1 MADIRTMN
9 KPVVA
14 LGSDLM
20 CSLLELPKKAQKH
33 ATTFLTKFQ
42 ANPRSSGINLE
53 RIANAADEKLYSARI
68 DQRYRA
74 IIAFQK
80 SSNVYVLLYVGDH
93 DDAYKWAET
102 KRISVNPN
110 TRAIQLYDMAPP
122 EEIDAAMHE
131 DSQNKVG
138 WGSVAANAPQSDSAA
153 SKSVPQ
159 PTEDHAGTNHGTAS
173 VIATSA
179 VTDKTPQMP
188 QQAPEPHTGPLPDTY
203 RALTGND
210 MRRFGVPDMY
220 VPVMCTRKTWEAFE
234 RWGVRLPKDAF
245 TYLTFVAEGL
255 PKSEVF
261 GLLDETEGKTS
272 DRLGLEQQMSA
283 SSIESGEEADPEDF
297 RAALSSYASQQSFV
311 VVQGEADLKRILDA
325 PLEQWRVF
333 LHPSQ
338 RLYVEHDYH
347 GPFRLLG
354 GAGTGKTVVAMHRA
368 KRLAARLLRSGSRQ
382 KVLFTTYS
390 RNLATD
396 IASNLKL
403 ICTPDEF
410 NTIDVVN
417 LDKLVKDL
425 LTGHGYSGEIW
436 YDGSPDHGNDLD
448 AAWRKA
454 ITSIGVNDSKL
465 TVSFFKSELSQ
476 VIVPQQVRN
485 AADYMRVLRKGR
497 GTKLNRAQKL
507 AVWKVV
513 ETYRRIMQANDA
525 YDVDTAMQNVVSLLT
540 QGDMPRKY
548 AHVVVDEGQD
558 FSTPAYRV
566 IRALVDEGDN
576 DIFIVGDAQQRIYG
590 HIAVLSKCGI
600 RIQGRARK
608 LRINYRTTE
617 QIRSAADSIFRSSG
631 ADVADSVFAA
641 VHGIEDASPATTFD
655 DLDGGESPTGDSR
668 SLMSGPVPEAR
679 RFASQSDEMDA
690 VREWIYGLCGTAED
704 AASDESDGGR
714 VDPRNVCV
722 VARSRY
728 CIDQWYKTL
737 DDGLPYGVY
746 RLGRDAENRQRQGI
760 RIATMHRVKGL
771 EFDYVVVVDVNDG
784 VCPPKPA
791 LQAAGSDSVAL
802 NEIYKEERSLIYV
815 AMTRAKKSVLLT
827 GVSAHVDEKQIRE
840 NDHG

>member
-20 CSLLELPKKAQKH
+20 RSLLELPKKAQKH

-42 ANPRSSGINLE
+42 TNPRSSGINLE

-102 KRISVNPN
+102 KKLDVNPN
-110 TRAIQLYDMAPP
+110 TRAIQLYDMVSQ
-122 EEIDAAMHE
+122 EEIDTAMRE
-131 DSQNKVG
+131 DSQSEVG
-138 WGSVAANAPQSDSAA
+138 RESADAKFTQPDFAA
-153 SKSVPQ
+153 SEPVSHPA
-159 PTEDHAGTNHGTAS
+159 EDYVGMNRG
-173 VIATSA
+173 ATSA
-179 VTDKTPQMP
+179 IADSVPRKV
-188 QQAPEPHTGPLPDTY
+188 PELHTGPLPDTY
-203 RALTGND
+203 LALTDND

-220 VPVMCTRKTWEAFE
+220 VPVMCTRKTWEAFD
-234 RWGVRLPKDAF
+234 RWGSRLPEDAF

-827 GVSAHVDEKQIRE
+827 GVSAHV
-840 NDHG
+840 G

>member
-20 CSLLELPKKAQKH
+20 RSLLELPKKAQKH

-110 TRAIQLYDMAPP
+110 TRAIQLYDMAPQ
-122 EEIDAAMHE
+122 EEIDAAIR
-131 DSQNKVG
+131 DDLQNEVG
-138 WGSVAANAPQSDSAA
+138 WGSVASNVPQPDSAVPE
-153 SKSVPQ
+153 SVSP

-173 VIATSA
+173 AIATSA

-203 RALTGND
+203 RALTDND

-234 RWGVRLPKDAF
+234 RWGARLPKDAF

-403 ICTPDEF
+403 ICTADEF

-436 YDGSPDHGNDLD
+436 YDGSPDLD
-448 AAWRKA
+448 NAWRKA
-454 ITSIGVNDSKL
+454 IASIGVNDPKL

-497 GTKLNRAQKL
+497 GTRLNRAQKL
-507 AVWKVV
+507 AVWQVV
-513 ETYRRIMQANDA
+513 ETYRRIMQTNNA

-590 HIAVLSKCGI
+590 HTAVLSKCGI

-641 VHGIEDASPATTFD
+641 VRGLEDASPATTFD
-655 DLDGGESPTGDSR
+655 DLDGEESPTGDSR
-668 SLMSGPVPEAR
+668 SLMSGPVPETQ

-690 VREWIYGLCGTAED
+690 VREWIYGLCGTAENM
-704 AASDESDGGR
+704 DGDDSEVER
-714 VDPRNVCV
+714 IDPRNVCV

-728 CIDQWYKTL
+728 CIDQWREAL
-737 DDGLPYGVY
+737 NNGLPYGVY
-746 RLGRDAENRQRQGI
+746 QLGGDVENRQRQGI
-760 RIATMHRVKGL
+760 RVATMHRVKGL

-791 LQAAGSDSVAL
+791 LQSAGADPVAL

-815 AMTRAKKSVLLT
+815 AMTRAKKGVLLT
-827 GVSAHVDEKQIRE
+827 GVSAQA
-840 NDHG
+840 G

>member
-14 LGSDLM
+14 LGRDLM
-20 CSLLELPKKAQKH
+20 GSLFDLPKKAQKH

-42 ANPRSSGINLE
+42 TNPRSSGINLE

-102 KRISVNPN
+102 KKLDVNPN
-110 TRAIQLYDMAPP
+110 TRAIQLYDMVSQ
-122 EEIDAAMHE
+122 EEIDTAMRE
-131 DSQNKVG
+131 DSQSEVG
-138 WGSVAANAPQSDSAA
+138 RESADAKFTQPDFAA
-153 SKSVPQ
+153 SEPVSHPA
-159 PTEDHAGTNHGTAS
+159 EDYVGMNRG
-173 VIATSA
+173 ATSA
-179 VTDKTPQMP
+179 IADSVPRKV
-188 QQAPEPHTGPLPDTY
+188 PELHTGPLPDTY
-203 RALTGND
+203 LALTDND

-220 VPVMCTRKTWEAFE
+220 VPVMCTRKTWEAFD
-234 RWGVRLPKDAF
+234 RWGSRLPEDAF

-261 GLLDETEGKTS
+261 GLLDETEGKKS
-272 DRLGLEQQMSA
+272 DRLGLEQQMPA
-283 SSIESGEEADPEDF
+283 SSVESGEEADPEDF
-297 RAALSSYASQQSFV
+297 RAALSSYASQQFFV

-403 ICTPDEF
+403 ICTADEF

-436 YDGSPDHGNDLD
+436 YDGSRDHGNDLD
-448 AAWRKA
+448 AAWCKA

-497 GTKLNRAQKL
+497 GTRLNRAQKL
-507 AVWKVV
+507 AVWQVV
-513 ETYRRIMQANDA
+513 ETYRRIMQANGA

-540 QGDMPRKY
+540 QGDTPRKY

-590 HIAVLSKCGI
+590 HTAVLSKCGI

-641 VHGIEDASPATTFD
+641 VRGIGDASPATTFD
-655 DLDGGESPTGDSR
+655 DLDGGKSPTGDSR

-760 RIATMHRVKGL
+760 RVATMHRVKGL

-827 GVSAHVDEKQIRE
+827 GVSAHV
-840 NDHG
+840 G

>member
-20 CSLLELPKKAQKH
+20 RSLLELPKKAQKH

-110 TRAIQLYDMAPP
+110 TRAIQLYDMAPQ
-122 EEIDAAMHE
+122 EEIDAAIR
-131 DSQNKVG
+131 DDLQNEVG
-138 WGSVAANAPQSDSAA
+138 WGSVASNVPQPDSAVPE
-153 SKSVPQ
+153 SVSP

-179 VTDKTPQMP
+179 VTDKTPQLS

-234 RWGVRLPKDAF
+234 RWGARLPKDAF

-403 ICTPDEF
+403 ICTADEF

-436 YDGSPDHGNDLD
+436 YDGSPDLD
-448 AAWRKA
+448 NAWRKA
-454 ITSIGVNDSKL
+454 IASIGVNDPKL

-497 GTKLNRAQKL
+497 GTRLNRAQKL
-507 AVWKVV
+507 AVWQVV
-513 ETYRRIMQANDA
+513 ETYRRIMQTNNA

-590 HIAVLSKCGI
+590 HTAVLSKCGI

-641 VHGIEDASPATTFD
+641 VRGLEDASPATTFD
-655 DLDGGESPTGDSR
+655 DLDGEESPTGDSR
-668 SLMSGPVPEAR
+668 SLMSGPVPETQ

-690 VREWIYGLCGTAED
+690 VREWIYGLCGTAENM
-704 AASDESDGGR
+704 DGDDSEVER
-714 VDPRNVCV
+714 IDPRNVCV

-728 CIDQWYKTL
+728 CIDQWREAL
-737 DDGLPYGVY
+737 NNGLPYGVY
-746 RLGRDAENRQRQGI
+746 QLGGDVENRQRQGI
-760 RIATMHRVKGL
+760 RVATMHRVKGL

-791 LQAAGSDSVAL
+791 LQSAGADPVAL

-815 AMTRAKKSVLLT
+815 AMTRAKKGVLLT
-827 GVSAHVDEKQIRE
+827 GVSAQA
-840 NDHG
+840 G

>member
-14 LGSDLM
+14 LGRDLM
-20 CSLLELPKKAQKH
+20 GSLFDLPKKAQKH

-42 ANPRSSGINLE
+42 TNPRSSGINLE

-102 KRISVNPN
+102 KKLDVNPN
-110 TRAIQLYDMAPP
+110 TRAIQLYDMVSQ
-122 EEIDAAMHE
+122 EEIDTAMRE
-131 DSQNKVG
+131 DSQSEVG
-138 WGSVAANAPQSDSAA
+138 RESADAKFTQPDFAA
-153 SKSVPQ
+153 SEPVSHPA
-159 PTEDHAGTNHGTAS
+159 EDYVGMNRG
-173 VIATSA
+173 ATSA
-179 VTDKTPQMP
+179 IADSVPRKV
-188 QQAPEPHTGPLPDTY
+188 PELHTGPLPDTY
-203 RALTGND
+203 LALTDND

-220 VPVMCTRKTWEAFE
+220 VPVMCTRKTWEAFD
-234 RWGVRLPKDAF
+234 RWGSRLPEDAF

-261 GLLDETEGKTS
+261 GLLDETEGKKS
-272 DRLGLEQQMSA
+272 DRLGLEQQMPA
-283 SSIESGEEADPEDF
+283 SSVESGEEADPEDF
-297 RAALSSYASQQSFV
+297 RAALSSYASQRSFV

-403 ICTPDEF
+403 ICTADEF

-425 LTGHGYSGEIW
+425 LMGHGYSGEIW
-436 YDGSPDHGNDLD
+436 YDGSRDHGNDLD

-497 GTKLNRAQKL
+497 GTRLNRAQKL
-507 AVWKVV
+507 AVWQVV
-513 ETYRRIMQANDA
+513 ETYRRIMQANGA

-540 QGDMPRKY
+540 QGDAPRKY

-576 DIFIVGDAQQRIYG
+576 DIFIVGDAHQRIYG
-590 HIAVLSKCGI
+590 HTAVLSKCGI

-641 VHGIEDASPATTFD
+641 VRGIGDASPATTFD

-668 SLMSGPVPEAR
+668 SLMSGPVPETR

-690 VREWIYGLCGTAED
+690 VREWIYGLCGTAENM
-704 AASDESDGGR
+704 AGDEFDGER

-760 RIATMHRVKGL
+760 RVATMHRVKGL

-827 GVSAHVDEKQIRE
+827 GVSAHV
-840 NDHG
+840 G

>member
-20 CSLLELPKKAQKH
+20 RSLLELPKKAQKH

-42 ANPRSSGINLE
+42 VNPRSSGINLE

-102 KRISVNPN
+102 KKLDVNPN
-110 TRAIQLYDMAPP
+110 TRAIQLYDMVSQ
-122 EEIDAAMHE
+122 EEIDTAMRE
-131 DSQNKVG
+131 DSQSEVERESADAKFTQ
-138 WGSVAANAPQSDSAA
+138 PDFAA
-153 SKSVPQ
+153 SEPVSHSA
-159 PTEDHAGTNHGTAS
+159 EDYVGMNRG
-173 VIATSA
+173 ATSA
-179 VTDKTPQMP
+179 IADSVPRKV
-188 QQAPEPHTGPLPDTY
+188 PELHTGPLPDTY
-203 RALTGND
+203 LALTDND

-220 VPVMCTRKTWEAFE
+220 VPVMCTRKTWEAFD
-234 RWGVRLPKDAF
+234 RWGSRLPEDAF
-245 TYLTFVAEGL
+245 AYLTFVAEGL

-261 GLLDETEGKTS
+261 GLLDETEGKKS
-272 DRLGLEQQMSA
+272 DRLGLEQQMPA
-283 SSIESGEEADPEDF
+283 SSVESGEEADPEDF

-403 ICTPDEF
+403 ICTADEF

-425 LTGHGYSGEIW
+425 LMGHGYSGEIW
-436 YDGSPDHGNDLD
+436 YDGSRDHGNDLD

-497 GTKLNRAQKL
+497 GTRLNRAQKL
-507 AVWKVV
+507 AVWQVV
-513 ETYRRIMQANDA
+513 ETYRRIMQANGA

-540 QGDMPRKY
+540 QGDTPRKY

-590 HIAVLSKCGI
+590 HTAVLSKCGI

-641 VHGIEDASPATTFD
+641 VRGIEDASPATTFD
-655 DLDGGESPTGDSR
+655 DLDGEESPTGDSR
-668 SLMSGPVPEAR
+668 SLMSGPVPETQ

-690 VREWIYGLCGTAED
+690 VREWIYGLCGTAENM
-704 AASDESDGGR
+704 AGDEFDGER

-791 LQAAGSDSVAL
+791 LQSAGADPATL
-802 NEIYKEERSLIYV
+802 NDIYREERSLIYV
-815 AMTRAKKSVLLT
+815 AMTRAKKGVLLT
-827 GVSAHVDEKQIRE
+827 GVSAQV
-840 NDHG
+840 G

>member
-20 CSLLELPKKAQKH
+20 RSLLELPKKAQKH

-42 ANPRSSGINLE
+42 TNPRSSGINLE

-102 KRISVNPN
+102 KKLDVNPN
-110 TRAIQLYDMAPP
+110 TRAIQLYDMVSQ
-122 EEIDAAMHE
+122 EEIDTAMRE
-131 DSQNKVG
+131 DSQSEVG
-138 WGSVAANAPQSDSAA
+138 RESADAKFTQPDFAA
-153 SKSVPQ
+153 SEPVSHPA
-159 PTEDHAGTNHGTAS
+159 EDYVGMNRG
-173 VIATSA
+173 ATSA
-179 VTDKTPQMP
+179 IADSVPRKV
-188 QQAPEPHTGPLPDTY
+188 PELHTGPLPDTY
-203 RALTGND
+203 LALTDND

-220 VPVMCTRKTWEAFE
+220 VPVMCTRKTWEAFD
-234 RWGVRLPKDAF
+234 RWGSRLPEDAF

-261 GLLDETEGKTS
+261 GLLDETEGKKS

-283 SSIESGEEADPEDF
+283 SSVESGEEADPEDF

-403 ICTPDEF
+403 ICTADEF

-425 LTGHGYSGEIW
+425 LMGHGYSGEIW
-436 YDGSPDHGNDLD
+436 YDGSRDHGNDLD

-497 GTKLNRAQKL
+497 GTRLNRAQKL
-507 AVWKVV
+507 AVWQVV
-513 ETYRRIMQANDA
+513 ETYRRIMQANGA

-540 QGDMPRKY
+540 QGDTPRKY

-590 HIAVLSKCGI
+590 HTAVLSKCGI

-641 VHGIEDASPATTFD
+641 VRGIGDASPATTFD
-655 DLDGGESPTGDSR
+655 DLDGGKSPTGDSR

-760 RIATMHRVKGL
+760 RVATMHRVKGL

-827 GVSAHVDEKQIRE
+827 GVSAHV
-840 NDHG
+840 G

>member
-20 CSLLELPKKAQKH
+20 RSLLELPKKAQKH

-42 ANPRSSGINLE
+42 VNPRSSGINLE

-102 KRISVNPN
+102 KKLDVNPN
-110 TRAIQLYDMAPP
+110 TRAIQLYDMVSQ
-122 EEIDAAMHE
+122 EEIDTAMRE
-131 DSQNKVG
+131 DSQSEVERESADAKFTQ
-138 WGSVAANAPQSDSAA
+138 PDFAA
-153 SKSVPQ
+153 SEPVSHSA
-159 PTEDHAGTNHGTAS
+159 EDYVGMNRG
-173 VIATSA
+173 ATSA
-179 VTDKTPQMP
+179 IADSVPRKV
-188 QQAPEPHTGPLPDTY
+188 PELHTGPLPDTY
-203 RALTGND
+203 LVLTDND

-220 VPVMCTRKTWEAFE
+220 VPVMCTRKTWEAFD
-234 RWGVRLPKDAF
+234 RWGSRLPEDAF
-245 TYLTFVAEGL
+245 AYLTFVAEGL

-261 GLLDETEGKTS
+261 GLLDETEGQTS
-272 DRLGLEQQMSA
+272 DRLGLEQQIPA
-283 SSIESGEEADPEDF
+283 SSVESGEEADPEDF

-403 ICTPDEF
+403 ICTADEF

-425 LTGHGYSGEIW
+425 LMGHGYSGEIW
-436 YDGSPDHGNDLD
+436 YDGSRDHGNDLD

-497 GTKLNRAQKL
+497 GTRLNRAQKL
-507 AVWKVV
+507 AVWQVV
-513 ETYRRIMQANDA
+513 ETYRRIMQANGA

-540 QGDMPRKY
+540 QGDTPRKY

-590 HIAVLSKCGI
+590 HTAVLSKCGI

-641 VHGIEDASPATTFD
+641 VRGIEDASPATTFD
-655 DLDGGESPTGDSR
+655 DLDGEESPTGDSR
-668 SLMSGPVPEAR
+668 SLMSGPVPETQ

-690 VREWIYGLCGTAED
+690 VREWIYGLCGTAENM
-704 AASDESDGGR
+704 AGDEFDGER

-791 LQAAGSDSVAL
+791 LQSAGADPATL
-802 NEIYKEERSLIYV
+802 NDIYREERSLIYV
-815 AMTRAKKSVLLT
+815 AMTRAKKGVLLT
-827 GVSAHVDEKQIRE
+827 GVSAQV
-840 NDHG
+840 G

>member
-14 LGSDLM
+14 LGRDLM
-20 CSLLELPKKAQKH
+20 GSLFDLPKKAQKH

-42 ANPRSSGINLE
+42 TNPRSSGINLE

-102 KRISVNPN
+102 KKLDVNPN
-110 TRAIQLYDMAPP
+110 TRAIQLYDMVSQ
-122 EEIDAAMHE
+122 EEIDTAMRE
-131 DSQNKVG
+131 DSQSEVG
-138 WGSVAANAPQSDSAA
+138 RESADAKFTQPDFAA
-153 SKSVPQ
+153 SEPVSHPA
-159 PTEDHAGTNHGTAS
+159 EDYVGMNRG
-173 VIATSA
+173 ATSA
-179 VTDKTPQMP
+179 ITDSVPRKV
-188 QQAPEPHTGPLPDTY
+188 PELHTGPLPDTY
-203 RALTGND
+203 LALTDND

-220 VPVMCTRKTWEAFE
+220 VPVMCTRKTWEAFD
-234 RWGVRLPKDAF
+234 RWGSRLPEDAF

-261 GLLDETEGKTS
+261 GLLDETEGKKS
-272 DRLGLEQQMSA
+272 DRLGLEQQMPA
-283 SSIESGEEADPEDF
+283 SSVESGEEADLEDF

-403 ICTPDEF
+403 ICTADEF

-436 YDGSPDHGNDLD
+436 YDGISDYGNDLD
-448 AAWRKA
+448 TAWRKA
-454 ITSIGVNDSKL
+454 IASIGVNDPKL

-497 GTKLNRAQKL
+497 GTRLNRAQKL
-507 AVWKVV
+507 VVWKVV

-540 QGDMPRKY
+540 QGDAPRKY

-558 FSTPAYRV
+558 FSVPAYRV

-590 HIAVLSKCGI
+590 HTAVLSKCGI

-641 VHGIEDASPATTFD
+641 VRGIGDASPATTFD

-668 SLMSGPVPEAR
+668 SLMSGPVPETR
-679 RFASQSDEMDA
+679 RFASQADEMDA
-690 VREWIYGLCGTAED
+690 VREWIYELCGPAED
-704 AASDESDGGR
+704 TVGDESDGER

-722 VARSRY
+722 AARSRY
-728 CIDQWYKTL
+728 CIDQWSKTL

-746 RLGRDAENRQRQGI
+746 QLGRDAENRQRQGI
-760 RIATMHRVKGL
+760 RVATMHRVKGL

-791 LQAAGSDSVAL
+791 LQSAGADPAAL
-802 NEIYKEERSLIYV
+802 NEIYREERSLIYV
-815 AMTRAKKSVLLT
+815 AMTRAKKGVLLT
-827 GVSAHVDEKQIRE
+827 GVSAHVR
-840 NDHG
+840 

>member
-14 LGSDLM
+14 LGRDLM
-20 CSLLELPKKAQKH
+20 GSLFDLPKKAQKH

-42 ANPRSSGINLE
+42 TNPRSSGINLE

-102 KRISVNPN
+102 KKLDVNPN
-110 TRAIQLYDMAPP
+110 TRAIQLYDMVSQ
-122 EEIDAAMHE
+122 EEIDTAMRE
-131 DSQNKVG
+131 DSQSEVG
-138 WGSVAANAPQSDSAA
+138 RESADAKFTQPDFAA
-153 SKSVPQ
+153 SEPVSHPA
-159 PTEDHAGTNHGTAS
+159 EDYVGMNRG
-173 VIATSA
+173 ATSA
-179 VTDKTPQMP
+179 IADSVPRKV
-188 QQAPEPHTGPLPDTY
+188 PELHTGPLPDTY
-203 RALTGND
+203 LALTDND

-220 VPVMCTRKTWEAFE
+220 VPVMCTRKTWEAFD
-234 RWGVRLPKDAF
+234 RWGSRLPEDAF

-261 GLLDETEGKTS
+261 GLLDETEGKKS
-272 DRLGLEQQMSA
+272 DRLGLEQQMPA
-283 SSIESGEEADPEDF
+283 SSVESGEEADPEDF

-403 ICTPDEF
+403 ICTADEF

-425 LTGHGYSGEIW
+425 LMGHGYSGEIW
-436 YDGSPDHGNDLD
+436 YDGSHDHGNDLD

-497 GTKLNRAQKL
+497 GTRLSRAQKL
-507 AVWKVV
+507 AVWQVV
-513 ETYRRIMQANDA
+513 ETYRRIMQANGA

-540 QGDMPRKY
+540 QGDAPRKY

-590 HIAVLSKCGI
+590 HTAVLSKCGI

-631 ADVADSVFAA
+631 ADVADSVFAD
-641 VHGIEDASPATTFD
+641 VRGIGDASPATTFD

-668 SLMSGPVPEAR
+668 SLMSGPVPETR
-679 RFASQSDEMDA
+679 RFASQPDEMDA
-690 VREWIYGLCGTAED
+690 VREWIYGLCGTAGNMVG
-704 AASDESDGGR
+704 DEFDGER

-728 CIDQWYKTL
+728 CIDQWREAL
-737 DDGLPYGVY
+737 NNGLPYGVY
-746 RLGRDAENRQRQGI
+746 QLGRDAENRQRQGI
-760 RIATMHRVKGL
+760 RVATMHRVKGL

-791 LQAAGSDSVAL
+791 LQSAGADPAAL
-802 NEIYKEERSLIYV
+802 NEIYREERSLIYV
-815 AMTRAKKSVLLT
+815 AMTRAKKGVLLT
-827 GVSAHVDEKQIRE
+827 GISAQV
-840 NDHG
+840 G

>member
-14 LGSDLM
+14 LGRDLM
-20 CSLLELPKKAQKH
+20 GSLFDLPKKAQRH

-42 ANPRSSGINLE
+42 TNPRSSGINLE

-102 KRISVNPN
+102 KKLDVNPN
-110 TRAIQLYDMAPP
+110 TRAIQLYDMVSQ
-122 EEIDAAMHE
+122 EEIDTAMRE
-131 DSQNKVG
+131 DSQSEVG
-138 WGSVAANAPQSDSAA
+138 RESADAKFTQPDFAAPEPVSHPA
-153 SKSVPQ
+153 
-159 PTEDHAGTNHGTAS
+159 EDYAGMNRG
-173 VIATSA
+173 ATSA
-179 VTDKTPQMP
+179 IADSVPRKV
-188 QQAPEPHTGPLPDTY
+188 PELHTGPLPDTY
-203 RALTGND
+203 LALTDND

-220 VPVMCTRKTWEAFE
+220 VPVMCTRKTWEAFD
-234 RWGVRLPKDAF
+234 RWGSRLPEDAF

-261 GLLDETEGKTS
+261 GLLDETEGKKS
-272 DRLGLEQQMSA
+272 DRLGLEQQMPA
-283 SSIESGEEADPEDF
+283 SSVESGEEADPEDF

-403 ICTPDEF
+403 ICTADEF

-425 LTGHGYSGEIW
+425 LMGHGYSGEIW
-436 YDGSPDHGNDLD
+436 YDGSRDHGNDLD

-497 GTKLNRAQKL
+497 GTRLNRAQKL
-507 AVWKVV
+507 AVWQVV
-513 ETYRRIMQANDA
+513 ETYRRIMQANGA

-540 QGDMPRKY
+540 QGDAPRKY

-576 DIFIVGDAQQRIYG
+576 DIFIVGDAHQRIYG
-590 HIAVLSKCGI
+590 HTAVLSKCGI

-641 VHGIEDASPATTFD
+641 VRGIGDASPATTFD

-668 SLMSGPVPEAR
+668 SLMSGPVPETR

-690 VREWIYGLCGTAED
+690 VREWIYGLCGTAENM
-704 AASDESDGGR
+704 AGDEFDGER

-728 CIDQWYKTL
+728 CIDQWREAL
-737 DDGLPYGVY
+737 NNGLPYGVY
-746 RLGRDAENRQRQGI
+746 QLGRDAENRQRQGI
-760 RIATMHRVKGL
+760 RVATMHRVKGL

-815 AMTRAKKSVLLT
+815 AMTRAKKGVLLT
-827 GVSAHVDEKQIRE
+827 GVSAQV
-840 NDHG
+840 G

>member
-20 CSLLELPKKAQKH
+20 RSLLELPKKAQKH

-102 KRISVNPN
+102 KKLDVNPN
-110 TRAIQLYDMAPP
+110 TRAIQLYDMVSQ
-122 EEIDAAMHE
+122 EEIDTAMRE
-131 DSQNKVG
+131 DSQSEVG
-138 WGSVAANAPQSDSAA
+138 RESADAKFTQPDFAA
-153 SKSVPQ
+153 SEPVSHPA
-159 PTEDHAGTNHGTAS
+159 EDYVGMNRG
-173 VIATSA
+173 ATSA
-179 VTDKTPQMP
+179 IADSVPRKV
-188 QQAPEPHTGPLPDTY
+188 PELHTGPLPDTY
-203 RALTGND
+203 LALTDND

-220 VPVMCTRKTWEAFE
+220 VPVMCTRKTWEAFD
-234 RWGVRLPKDAF
+234 RWGSRLPEDAF

-261 GLLDETEGKTS
+261 GLLDETEGKKS
-272 DRLGLEQQMSA
+272 DRLGLEQQMPA
-283 SSIESGEEADPEDF
+283 SSVESGEEADPEDF

-403 ICTPDEF
+403 ICTADEF

-436 YDGSPDHGNDLD
+436 YDGSRDHGNDLD
-448 AAWRKA
+448 AAWCKA

-497 GTKLNRAQKL
+497 GTRLNRAQKL
-507 AVWKVV
+507 AVWQVV
-513 ETYRRIMQANDA
+513 ETYRRIMQANGA

-540 QGDMPRKY
+540 QGDTPRKY

-590 HIAVLSKCGI
+590 HTAVLSKCGI

-641 VHGIEDASPATTFD
+641 VRGIGDASPATTFD
-655 DLDGGESPTGDSR
+655 DLDGGKSPTGDSR

-760 RIATMHRVKGL
+760 RVATMHRVKGL

-827 GVSAHVDEKQIRE
+827 GVSAHV
-840 NDHG
+840 G

>member
-20 CSLLELPKKAQKH
+20 RSLLELPKKAQKH

-42 ANPRSSGINLE
+42 VNPRSSGINLE

-102 KRISVNPN
+102 KKLDVNPN
-110 TRAIQLYDMAPP
+110 TRAIQLYDMVSQ
-122 EEIDAAMHE
+122 EEIDTAMRE
-131 DSQNKVG
+131 DSQSEVERESADAKFTQ
-138 WGSVAANAPQSDSAA
+138 PDFAA
-153 SKSVPQ
+153 SEPVSHSA
-159 PTEDHAGTNHGTAS
+159 EDYVGMNRG
-173 VIATSA
+173 ATSA
-179 VTDKTPQMP
+179 IADSVPRKV
-188 QQAPEPHTGPLPDTY
+188 PELHTGPLPDTY
-203 RALTGND
+203 LALTDND

-220 VPVMCTRKTWEAFE
+220 VPVMCTRKTWEAFD
-234 RWGVRLPKDAF
+234 RWGSRLPEDAF
-245 TYLTFVAEGL
+245 AYLTFVAEGL

-261 GLLDETEGKTS
+261 GLLDETEGKKS
-272 DRLGLEQQMSA
+272 DRLGLEQQMPA
-283 SSIESGEEADPEDF
+283 SSVESGEEADPEDF

-403 ICTPDEF
+403 ICTADEF

-425 LTGHGYSGEIW
+425 LMGHGYSGEIW
-436 YDGSPDHGNDLD
+436 YDGSRDHGNDLD

-476 VIVPQQVRN
+476 VIMPQQVRN

-497 GTKLNRAQKL
+497 GTRLNRAQKL
-507 AVWKVV
+507 AVWQVV
-513 ETYRRIMQANDA
+513 ETYRRIMQANGA

-540 QGDMPRKY
+540 QGDTPRKY

-590 HIAVLSKCGI
+590 HTAVLSKCGI

-641 VHGIEDASPATTFD
+641 VRGIEDASPATTFD
-655 DLDGGESPTGDSR
+655 DLDGEESPTGDSR
-668 SLMSGPVPEAR
+668 SLMSGPVPETQ

-690 VREWIYGLCGTAED
+690 VREWIYGLCGTAENM
-704 AASDESDGGR
+704 AGDEFDGER

-728 CIDQWYKTL
+728 CIDQWREAL
-737 DDGLPYGVY
+737 NNGLPYGVY
-746 RLGRDAENRQRQGI
+746 QLGRDAENRQRQGI
-760 RIATMHRVKGL
+760 RVATMHRVKGL

-802 NEIYKEERSLIYV
+802 NEIYREERSLIYV

-827 GVSAHVDEKQIRE
+827 GVSAHV
-840 NDHG
+840 G

>member
-20 CSLLELPKKAQKH
+20 RSLLELPKKAQKH

-110 TRAIQLYDMAPP
+110 TRAIQLYDMAPQ
-122 EEIDAAMHE
+122 EEIDAAIR
-131 DSQNKVG
+131 DDLQNEVG
-138 WGSVAANAPQSDSAA
+138 WGSVASNVPQPDSAVPE
-153 SKSVPQ
+153 SVSP

-179 VTDKTPQMP
+179 VTDKTPQLS

-234 RWGVRLPKDAF
+234 RWGARLPKDAF

-403 ICTPDEF
+403 ICTADEF

-436 YDGSPDHGNDLD
+436 YDGSPDLD
-448 AAWRKA
+448 NAWRKA
-454 ITSIGVNDSKL
+454 IASIGVNDPKL

-497 GTKLNRAQKL
+497 GTRLNRAQKL
-507 AVWKVV
+507 AVWQVV
-513 ETYRRIMQANDA
+513 ETYRRIMQTNNA

-590 HIAVLSKCGI
+590 HTAVLSKCGI

-641 VHGIEDASPATTFD
+641 VRGLEDASPATTFD
-655 DLDGGESPTGDSR
+655 DLDGEESPTGDSR
-668 SLMSGPVPEAR
+668 SLMSGPVPETQ

-690 VREWIYGLCGTAED
+690 VREWIYGLCGTAENM
-704 AASDESDGGR
+704 DGDDSEVER
-714 VDPRNVCV
+714 IDPRNVCV

-728 CIDQWYKTL
+728 CIDQWREAL
-737 DDGLPYGVY
+737 NNGLPYGVY
-746 RLGRDAENRQRQGI
+746 QLGRDVENRQRQGI
-760 RIATMHRVKGL
+760 RVATMHRVKGL

-791 LQAAGSDSVAL
+791 LQSAGADPVAL

-815 AMTRAKKSVLLT
+815 AMTRAKKGVLLT
-827 GVSAHVDEKQIRE
+827 GVSAQA
-840 NDHG
+840 G

>member
-42 ANPRSSGINLE
+42 TNPRSSGINLE

-102 KRISVNPN
+102 KKLDVNPN
-110 TRAIQLYDMAPP
+110 TRAIQLYDMVSQ
-122 EEIDAAMHE
+122 EEIDTAMRE
-131 DSQNKVG
+131 DSQSEVG
-138 WGSVAANAPQSDSAA
+138 RESADAKFTQPDFAA
-153 SKSVPQ
+153 SEPVSHPA
-159 PTEDHAGTNHGTAS
+159 EDYVGMNRG
-173 VIATSA
+173 ATSA
-179 VTDKTPQMP
+179 IADSVPRKV
-188 QQAPEPHTGPLPDTY
+188 PELHTGPLPDTY
-203 RALTGND
+203 LALTDND

-220 VPVMCTRKTWEAFE
+220 VPVMCTRKTWEAFD
-234 RWGVRLPKDAF
+234 RWGSRLPEDAF

-261 GLLDETEGKTS
+261 GLLDETEGKKS
-272 DRLGLEQQMSA
+272 DRLGLEQQMPA
-283 SSIESGEEADPEDF
+283 SSVESGEEADPEDF

-403 ICTPDEF
+403 ICTADEF

-436 YDGSPDHGNDLD
+436 YDGSRDHGNDLD
-448 AAWRKA
+448 AAWCKA

-497 GTKLNRAQKL
+497 GTRLNRAQKL
-507 AVWKVV
+507 AVWQVV
-513 ETYRRIMQANDA
+513 ETYRRIMQANGA

-540 QGDMPRKY
+540 QGDTPRKY

-590 HIAVLSKCGI
+590 HTAVLSKCGI

-641 VHGIEDASPATTFD
+641 VRGIGDASPATTFD
-655 DLDGGESPTGDSR
+655 DLDGGKSPTGDSR

-760 RIATMHRVKGL
+760 RVATMHRVKGL

-827 GVSAHVDEKQIRE
+827 GVSAHV
-840 NDHG
+840 G

>member
-14 LGSDLM
+14 LGRDLM
-20 CSLLELPKKAQKH
+20 GSLFDLPKKAQKH

-42 ANPRSSGINLE
+42 TNPRSSGINLE

-102 KRISVNPN
+102 KKLDVNPN
-110 TRAIQLYDMAPP
+110 TRAIQLYDMVSQ
-122 EEIDAAMHE
+122 EEIDTAMRE
-131 DSQNKVG
+131 DSQSEVG
-138 WGSVAANAPQSDSAA
+138 RESADAKFTQPDFAA
-153 SKSVPQ
+153 SEPVSHPA
-159 PTEDHAGTNHGTAS
+159 EDYVGMNRG
-173 VIATSA
+173 ATSA
-179 VTDKTPQMP
+179 IADSVPRKV
-188 QQAPEPHTGPLPDTY
+188 PELHTGPLPDTY
-203 RALTGND
+203 LALTDND

-220 VPVMCTRKTWEAFE
+220 VPVMCTRKTWEAFD
-234 RWGVRLPKDAF
+234 RWGSRLPEDAF

-261 GLLDETEGKTS
+261 GLLDETEGKKS
-272 DRLGLEQQMSA
+272 DRLGLEQQMPA
-283 SSIESGEEADPEDF
+283 SSVESGEEADPEDF

-403 ICTPDEF
+403 ICTADEF

-436 YDGSPDHGNDLD
+436 YDGSRDHGNDLD
-448 AAWRKA
+448 AAWCKA

-497 GTKLNRAQKL
+497 GTRLNRAQKL
-507 AVWKVV
+507 AVWQVV
-513 ETYRRIMQANDA
+513 ETYRRIMQANGA

-540 QGDMPRKY
+540 QGDTPRKY

-590 HIAVLSKCGI
+590 HTAVLSKCGI

-617 QIRSAADSIFRSSG
+617 QIRSAADSICRSSG

-641 VHGIEDASPATTFD
+641 VRGIGDASPATTFD
-655 DLDGGESPTGDSR
+655 DLDGGKSPTGDSR

-827 GVSAHVDEKQIRE
+827 GVSAHV
-840 NDHG
+840 G

>member
-20 CSLLELPKKAQKH
+20 RSLLELPKKAQKH

-42 ANPRSSGINLE
+42 TNPRSSGINLE

-102 KRISVNPN
+102 KKLDVNPN
-110 TRAIQLYDMAPP
+110 TRAIQLYDMVSQ
-122 EEIDAAMHE
+122 EEIDTAMRE
-131 DSQNKVG
+131 DSQSEVG
-138 WGSVAANAPQSDSAA
+138 RESADAKFTQPDFAA
-153 SKSVPQ
+153 SEPVSHPA
-159 PTEDHAGTNHGTAS
+159 EDYVGMNRG
-173 VIATSA
+173 ATSA
-179 VTDKTPQMP
+179 IADSVPRKV
-188 QQAPEPHTGPLPDTY
+188 PELHTGPLPDTY
-203 RALTGND
+203 LALTDND

-220 VPVMCTRKTWEAFE
+220 VPVMCTRKTWEAFD
-234 RWGVRLPKDAF
+234 RWGSRLPEDAF

-261 GLLDETEGKTS
+261 GLLDETEGKKS
-272 DRLGLEQQMSA
+272 DRLGLEQQMPA
-283 SSIESGEEADPEDF
+283 SSVESGEEADPEDF

-403 ICTPDEF
+403 ICTADEF

-436 YDGSPDHGNDLD
+436 YDGSRDHGNDLD
-448 AAWRKA
+448 AAWCKA

-497 GTKLNRAQKL
+497 GTRLNRAQKL
-507 AVWKVV
+507 AVWQVV
-513 ETYRRIMQANDA
+513 ETYRRIMQANGA

-540 QGDMPRKY
+540 QGDTPRKY

-590 HIAVLSKCGI
+590 HTAVLSKCGI

-641 VHGIEDASPATTFD
+641 VRGIGDASPATTFD
-655 DLDGGESPTGDSR
+655 DLDGGKSPTGDSR

-760 RIATMHRVKGL
+760 RVATMHRVKGL

-827 GVSAHVDEKQIRE
+827 GVSAHV
-840 NDHG
+840 G

>member
-102 KRISVNPN
+102 KKLDVNPN
-110 TRAIQLYDMAPP
+110 TRAIQLYDMVSQ
-122 EEIDAAMHE
+122 EEIDTAMRE
-131 DSQNKVG
+131 DSQSEVERESADAKFTQ
-138 WGSVAANAPQSDSAA
+138 PDFAA
-153 SKSVPQ
+153 SEPVSHSA
-159 PTEDHAGTNHGTAS
+159 EDYVGMNRG
-173 VIATSA
+173 ATSA
-179 VTDKTPQMP
+179 IADSVPRKV
-188 QQAPEPHTGPLPDTY
+188 PELHTGPLPDTY
-203 RALTGND
+203 LALTDND

-220 VPVMCTRKTWEAFE
+220 VPVMCTRKTWEAFD
-234 RWGVRLPKDAF
+234 RWGSRLPEDAF
-245 TYLTFVAEGL
+245 AYLTFVAEGL

-261 GLLDETEGKTS
+261 GLLDETEGKKS
-272 DRLGLEQQMSA
+272 DRLGLEQQMPA
-283 SSIESGEEADPEDF
+283 SSVESGEEADPEDF

-403 ICTPDEF
+403 ICTADEF

-425 LTGHGYSGEIW
+425 LMGHGYSGEIW
-436 YDGSPDHGNDLD
+436 YDGSRDHGNDLD

-497 GTKLNRAQKL
+497 GTRLNRAQKL
-507 AVWKVV
+507 AVWQVV
-513 ETYRRIMQANDA
+513 ETYRRIMQANGA

-540 QGDMPRKY
+540 QGDTPRKY

-590 HIAVLSKCGI
+590 HTAVLSKCGI

-641 VHGIEDASPATTFD
+641 VRGIEDASPATTFD
-655 DLDGGESPTGDSR
+655 DLDGEESPTGDSR
-668 SLMSGPVPEAR
+668 SLMSGPVPETQ

-690 VREWIYGLCGTAED
+690 VREWIYGLCGTAENM
-704 AASDESDGGR
+704 AGDEFDGER

-791 LQAAGSDSVAL
+791 LQSAGADPATL
-802 NEIYKEERSLIYV
+802 NDIYREERSLIYV
-815 AMTRAKKSVLLT
+815 AMTRAKKGVLLT
-827 GVSAHVDEKQIRE
+827 GVSAQV
-840 NDHG
+840 G

>member
-20 CSLLELPKKAQKH
+20 RSLLELPKKAQKH

-42 ANPRSSGINLE
+42 VNPRSSGINLE

-102 KRISVNPN
+102 KKLDVNPN
-110 TRAIQLYDMAPP
+110 TRAIQLYDMVSQ
-122 EEIDAAMHE
+122 EEIDTAMRE
-131 DSQNKVG
+131 DSQSEVERESADAKFTQ
-138 WGSVAANAPQSDSAA
+138 PDFAA
-153 SKSVPQ
+153 SEPVSHSA
-159 PTEDHAGTNHGTAS
+159 EDYVGMNRG
-173 VIATSA
+173 ATSA
-179 VTDKTPQMP
+179 IADSVPRKV
-188 QQAPEPHTGPLPDTY
+188 PELHTGPLPDTY
-203 RALTGND
+203 LALTDND

-220 VPVMCTRKTWEAFE
+220 VPVMCTRKTWEAFV
-234 RWGVRLPKDAF
+234 RWGSRLPEDAF
-245 TYLTFVAEGL
+245 AYLTFVAEGL

-261 GLLDETEGKTS
+261 GLLDETEGQTS
-272 DRLGLEQQMSA
+272 DRLGLEQQIPA
-283 SSIESGEEADPEDF
+283 SSVESGEEADPEDF

-403 ICTPDEF
+403 ICTADEF

-425 LTGHGYSGEIW
+425 LMGHGYSGEIW
-436 YDGSPDHGNDLD
+436 YDGSRDHGNDLD

-497 GTKLNRAQKL
+497 GTRLNRAQKL
-507 AVWKVV
+507 AVWQVV
-513 ETYRRIMQANDA
+513 ETYRRIMQANGA

-540 QGDMPRKY
+540 QGDTPRKY

-590 HIAVLSKCGI
+590 HTAVLSKCGI

-641 VHGIEDASPATTFD
+641 VRGIEDASPATTFD
-655 DLDGGESPTGDSR
+655 DLDGEESPTGDSR
-668 SLMSGPVPEAR
+668 SLMSGPVPETQ

-690 VREWIYGLCGTAED
+690 VREWIYGLCGTAENM
-704 AASDESDGGR
+704 AGDEFDGER

-791 LQAAGSDSVAL
+791 LQSAGADPATL
-802 NEIYKEERSLIYV
+802 NDIYREERSLIYV
-815 AMTRAKKSVLLT
+815 AMTRAKKGVLLT
-827 GVSAHVDEKQIRE
+827 GVSAQV
-840 NDHG
+840 G

>member
-14 LGSDLM
+14 LGRDLM
-20 CSLLELPKKAQKH
+20 GSLFDLPKKAQKH

-42 ANPRSSGINLE
+42 TNPRSSGINLE

-102 KRISVNPN
+102 KKLDVNPN
-110 TRAIQLYDMAPP
+110 TRAIQLYDMVSQ
-122 EEIDAAMHE
+122 EEIDTAMRE
-131 DSQNKVG
+131 DSQSEVG
-138 WGSVAANAPQSDSAA
+138 RESADAKFTQSDFAA
-153 SKSVPQ
+153 SEPVSHPA
-159 PTEDHAGTNHGTAS
+159 EDYAGMNRG
-173 VIATSA
+173 ATSA
-179 VTDKTPQMP
+179 IADSVPRKV
-188 QQAPEPHTGPLPDTY
+188 PELHTGPLPDTY
-203 RALTGND
+203 LALTDND

-220 VPVMCTRKTWEAFE
+220 VPVMCTRKTWEAFD
-234 RWGVRLPKDAF
+234 RWGSRLPEDAF

-261 GLLDETEGKTS
+261 GLLDETEGKKS
-272 DRLGLEQQMSA
+272 DRLGLEQQMPA
-283 SSIESGEEADPEDF
+283 SSVESGEEADPEDF

-403 ICTPDEF
+403 ICTADEF

-425 LTGHGYSGEIW
+425 LMGHGYSGEIW
-436 YDGSPDHGNDLD
+436 YDGSRDHGNDLD

-497 GTKLNRAQKL
+497 GTRLNRAQKL
-507 AVWKVV
+507 AVWQVV
-513 ETYRRIMQANDA
+513 ETYRRIMQTNGA

-540 QGDMPRKY
+540 QGDTPRKY

-590 HIAVLSKCGI
+590 HTAVLSKCGI

-641 VHGIEDASPATTFD
+641 VRGIGDASPATTFD
-655 DLDGGESPTGDSR
+655 DLDGGKSPTGDSR

-728 CIDQWYKTL
+728 CIDQWYKML

-760 RIATMHRVKGL
+760 RVATMHRVKGL

-827 GVSAHVDEKQIRE
+827 GVSSQV
-840 NDHG
+840 G

>member
-20 CSLLELPKKAQKH
+20 RSLLELPKKAQKH

-102 KRISVNPN
+102 KKLDVNPN
-110 TRAIQLYDMAPP
+110 TRAIQLYDMVSQ
-122 EEIDAAMHE
+122 EEIDTAMRE
-131 DSQNKVG
+131 DSQSEVERESADAKFTQ
-138 WGSVAANAPQSDSAA
+138 PDFAA
-153 SKSVPQ
+153 SEPVSHSA
-159 PTEDHAGTNHGTAS
+159 EDYVGMNRG
-173 VIATSA
+173 ATSA
-179 VTDKTPQMP
+179 IADSVPRKV
-188 QQAPEPHTGPLPDTY
+188 PELHTGPLPDTY
-203 RALTGND
+203 LALTDND

-220 VPVMCTRKTWEAFE
+220 VPVMCTRKTWEAFD
-234 RWGVRLPKDAF
+234 RWGSRLPEDAF
-245 TYLTFVAEGL
+245 AYLTFVAEGL

-261 GLLDETEGKTS
+261 GLLDETEGKKS
-272 DRLGLEQQMSA
+272 DRLGLEQQMPA
-283 SSIESGEEADPEDF
+283 SSVESGEEADPEDF

-403 ICTPDEF
+403 ICTADEF

-425 LTGHGYSGEIW
+425 LMGHGYSGEIW
-436 YDGSPDHGNDLD
+436 YDGSRDHGNDLD

-476 VIVPQQVRN
+476 VIMPQQVRN

-497 GTKLNRAQKL
+497 GTRLNRAQKL
-507 AVWKVV
+507 AVWQVV
-513 ETYRRIMQANDA
+513 ETYRRIMQANGA

-540 QGDMPRKY
+540 QGDTPRKY

-590 HIAVLSKCGI
+590 HTAVLSKCGI

-641 VHGIEDASPATTFD
+641 VRGIEDASPATTFD
-655 DLDGGESPTGDSR
+655 DLDGEESPTGDSR
-668 SLMSGPVPEAR
+668 SLMSGPVPETQ

-690 VREWIYGLCGTAED
+690 VREWIYGLCGTAENM
-704 AASDESDGGR
+704 AGDEFDGER

-728 CIDQWYKTL
+728 CIDQWREAL
-737 DDGLPYGVY
+737 NNGLPYGVY
-746 RLGRDAENRQRQGI
+746 QLGRDAENRQRQGI
-760 RIATMHRVKGL
+760 RVATMHRVKGL

-802 NEIYKEERSLIYV
+802 NEIYREERSLIYV

-827 GVSAHVDEKQIRE
+827 GVSAHV
-840 NDHG
+840 G

>member
-14 LGSDLM
+14 LGRDLM
-20 CSLLELPKKAQKH
+20 GSLFDLPKKAQRH

-42 ANPRSSGINLE
+42 TNPRSSGINLE

-102 KRISVNPN
+102 KKLDVNPN
-110 TRAIQLYDMAPP
+110 TRAIQLYDMVSQ
-122 EEIDAAMHE
+122 EEIDTAMRE
-131 DSQNKVG
+131 DSQSEVG
-138 WGSVAANAPQSDSAA
+138 RESADAKFTQPDFAAPEPVSHPA
-153 SKSVPQ
+153 
-159 PTEDHAGTNHGTAS
+159 EDYAGMNRG
-173 VIATSA
+173 ATSA
-179 VTDKTPQMP
+179 IADSVPRKV
-188 QQAPEPHTGPLPDTY
+188 PELHTGPLPDTY
-203 RALTGND
+203 LALTDND

-220 VPVMCTRKTWEAFE
+220 VPVMCTRKTWEAFD
-234 RWGVRLPKDAF
+234 RWGSRLPEDAF

-261 GLLDETEGKTS
+261 GLLDETEGKKS
-272 DRLGLEQQMSA
+272 DRLGLEQQMPA
-283 SSIESGEEADPEDF
+283 SSVESGEEADPEDF

-403 ICTPDEF
+403 ICTADEF

-425 LTGHGYSGEIW
+425 LMGHGYSGEIW
-436 YDGSPDHGNDLD
+436 YDGSHDHGNDLD

-497 GTKLNRAQKL
+497 GTRLNRAQKL
-507 AVWKVV
+507 AVWQVV
-513 ETYRRIMQANDA
+513 ETYRRIMQANGA

-540 QGDMPRKY
+540 QGDAPRKY

-590 HIAVLSKCGI
+590 HTAVLSKCGI

-631 ADVADSVFAA
+631 ADVADSVFAD
-641 VHGIEDASPATTFD
+641 VRGIGDASPATTFD

-668 SLMSGPVPEAR
+668 SLMSGPVPETR
-679 RFASQSDEMDA
+679 RFASQPDEMDA
-690 VREWIYGLCGTAED
+690 VREWIYGLCGTAGNMVG
-704 AASDESDGGR
+704 DEFDGER

-728 CIDQWYKTL
+728 CIDQWREAL
-737 DDGLPYGVY
+737 NNGLPYGVY
-746 RLGRDAENRQRQGI
+746 QLGRDAENRQRQGI
-760 RIATMHRVKGL
+760 RVATMHRVKGL

-791 LQAAGSDSVAL
+791 LQSAGADPAAL
-802 NEIYKEERSLIYV
+802 NEIYREERSLIYV
-815 AMTRAKKSVLLT
+815 AMTRAKKGVLLT
-827 GVSAHVDEKQIRE
+827 GVSAQV
-840 NDHG
+840 G

>member
-1 MADIRTMN
+1 MADIHTMN

-20 CSLLELPKKAQKH
+20 SSLFDLPKKAQKH
-33 ATTFLTKFQ
+33 ATAFLTKFQ
-42 ANPRSSGINLE
+42 TNPRSSGINLE
-53 RIANAADEKLYSARI
+53 RIVNAKDEKLYSARI

-93 DDAYKWAET
+93 DDAYKWAEKKT
-102 KRISVNPN
+102 IDVNPN
-110 TRAIQLYDMAPP
+110 TRAIQLYETVSQ
-122 EEIDAAMHE
+122 EEIDAAMR
-131 DSQNKVG
+131 DDPQNKVG
-138 WGSVAANAPQSDSAA
+138 WGSVVANAPQSDSTVPE
-153 SKSVPQ
+153 SVSQ
-159 PTEDHAGTNHGTAS
+159 PTGDHAGTNHA
-173 VIATSA
+173 ASA
-179 VTDKTPQMP
+179 VATPVVTAKAP
-188 QQAPEPHTGPLPDTY
+188 QTPRQAPEPHTGPLPDTY
-203 RALTGND
+203 LALTDND

-234 RWGVRLPKDAF
+234 RWGSKLPKDAF

-255 PKSEVF
+255 SKSEVF
-261 GLLDETEGKTS
+261 GLLDETEGQTS
-272 DRLGLEQQMSA
+272 DRLGLEQQIPA
-283 SSIESGEEADPEDF
+283 SSIDSGEETDPEDF

-368 KRLAARLLRSGSRQ
+368 KRLAARLLRNGSHQ

-403 ICTPDEF
+403 ICTADEF

-425 LTGHGYSGEIW
+425 LTSHGYSGEIW
-436 YDGSPDHGNDLD
+436 YEGSFDHGNDLD
-448 AAWRKA
+448 DAWRKA
-454 ITSIGVNDSKL
+454 IASIGVNDPKL

-497 GTKLNRAQKL
+497 GTRLNRAQKL
-507 AVWKVV
+507 TVWQVV
-513 ETYRRIMQANDA
+513 ETYRRIMQTNDA
-525 YDVDTAMQNVVSLLT
+525 YDVDTAMQNAVSLLT
-540 QGDMPRKY
+540 QNDASKKY

-558 FSTPAYRV
+558 FSAPAYRV

-590 HIAVLSKCGI
+590 HTAVLSKCGI

-641 VHGIEDASPATTFD
+641 VRGIGDASPATTFD

-668 SLMSGPVPEAR
+668 SLMSGPVPETR
-679 RFASQSDEMDA
+679 RFASQADEMDA
-690 VREWIYGLCGTAED
+690 VREWIYALCGQTED
-704 AASDESDGGR
+704 MDDDESNDEH

-728 CIDQWYKTL
+728 CVDLWCKTL

-746 RLGRDAENRQRQGI
+746 RLGREAENRQKQGI

-791 LQAAGSDSVAL
+791 LQSAGTDPAAL

-815 AMTRAKKSVLLT
+815 AMTRAKKGVLLT
-827 GVSAHVDEKQIRE
+827 GVSAQV
-840 NDHG
+840 G

>member
-20 CSLLELPKKAQKH
+20 RSLLELPKKAQKH

-42 ANPRSSGINLE
+42 VNPRSSGINLE

-102 KRISVNPN
+102 KKLDVNPN
-110 TRAIQLYDMAPP
+110 TRAIQLYDMVSQ
-122 EEIDAAMHE
+122 EEIDTAMRE
-131 DSQNKVG
+131 DSQSEVERESADAKFTQ
-138 WGSVAANAPQSDSAA
+138 PDFAA
-153 SKSVPQ
+153 SEPVSHSA
-159 PTEDHAGTNHGTAS
+159 EDYVGMNRG
-173 VIATSA
+173 ATSA
-179 VTDKTPQMP
+179 IADSVPRKV
-188 QQAPEPHTGPLPDTY
+188 PELHTGPLPDTY
-203 RALTGND
+203 LALTDND

-220 VPVMCTRKTWEAFE
+220 VPVMCTRKTWEAFD
-234 RWGVRLPKDAF
+234 RWGSRLPEDAF
-245 TYLTFVAEGL
+245 AYLTFVAEGL

-261 GLLDETEGKTS
+261 GLLDETEGQTS
-272 DRLGLEQQMSA
+272 DRLGLEQQIPA
-283 SSIESGEEADPEDF
+283 SSVESGEEADPEDF

-338 RLYVEHDYH
+338 RLYAEHDYH

-403 ICTPDEF
+403 ICTADEF

-425 LTGHGYSGEIW
+425 LMGHGYSGEIW
-436 YDGSPDHGNDLD
+436 YDGSRDHGNDLD

-497 GTKLNRAQKL
+497 GTRLNRAQKL
-507 AVWKVV
+507 AVWQVV
-513 ETYRRIMQANDA
+513 ETYRRIMQANGA

-540 QGDMPRKY
+540 QGDTPRKY

-590 HIAVLSKCGI
+590 HTAVLSKCGI

-641 VHGIEDASPATTFD
+641 VRGIEDASPATTFD
-655 DLDGGESPTGDSR
+655 DLDGEESPTGDSR
-668 SLMSGPVPEAR
+668 SLMSGPVPETQ

-690 VREWIYGLCGTAED
+690 VREWIYGLCGTAENM
-704 AASDESDGGR
+704 AGDEFDGER

-791 LQAAGSDSVAL
+791 LQSAGADPATL
-802 NEIYKEERSLIYV
+802 NDIYREERSLIYV
-815 AMTRAKKSVLLT
+815 AMTRAKKGVLLT
-827 GVSAHVDEKQIRE
+827 GVSAQV
-840 NDHG
+840 G

>member
-20 CSLLELPKKAQKH
+20 RSLLELSKKAQKH

-102 KRISVNPN
+102 KKLDVNPN
-110 TRAIQLYDMAPP
+110 TRAIQLYDMVSQ
-122 EEIDAAMHE
+122 EEIDTAMRE
-131 DSQNKVG
+131 DSQSEVG
-138 WGSVAANAPQSDSAA
+138 RESADAKFTQPDFAA
-153 SKSVPQ
+153 SEPVSHPA
-159 PTEDHAGTNHGTAS
+159 EDYVGMNRG
-173 VIATSA
+173 ATSA
-179 VTDKTPQMP
+179 IADSVPRKV
-188 QQAPEPHTGPLPDTY
+188 PELHTGPLPDTY
-203 RALTGND
+203 LALTDND

-220 VPVMCTRKTWEAFE
+220 VPVMCTRKTWEAFD
-234 RWGVRLPKDAF
+234 RWGSRLPEDAF

-261 GLLDETEGKTS
+261 GLLDETEGKKS
-272 DRLGLEQQMSA
+272 DRLGLEQQMPA
-283 SSIESGEEADPEDF
+283 SSVESGEEADPEDF

-403 ICTPDEF
+403 ICTADEF

-436 YDGSPDHGNDLD
+436 YDGSRDHGNDLD
-448 AAWRKA
+448 AAWCKA

-497 GTKLNRAQKL
+497 GTRLNRAQKL
-507 AVWKVV
+507 AVWQVV
-513 ETYRRIMQANDA
+513 ETYRRIMQANGA

-540 QGDMPRKY
+540 QGDTPRKY

-590 HIAVLSKCGI
+590 HTAVLSKCGI

-641 VHGIEDASPATTFD
+641 VRGIGDASPATTFD
-655 DLDGGESPTGDSR
+655 DLDGGKSPTGDSR

-760 RIATMHRVKGL
+760 RVATMHRVKGL

-827 GVSAHVDEKQIRE
+827 GVSAHV
-840 NDHG
+840 G

>member
-20 CSLLELPKKAQKH
+20 RSLLELPKKAQKH

-42 ANPRSSGINLE
+42 VNPRSSGINLE

-102 KRISVNPN
+102 KKLDVNPN
-110 TRAIQLYDMAPP
+110 TRAIQLYDMVSQ
-122 EEIDAAMHE
+122 EEIDTAMRE
-131 DSQNKVG
+131 DSQSEVERESADAKFTQ
-138 WGSVAANAPQSDSAA
+138 PDFAA
-153 SKSVPQ
+153 SEPVSHSA
-159 PTEDHAGTNHGTAS
+159 EDYVGMNRG
-173 VIATSA
+173 ATSA
-179 VTDKTPQMP
+179 IADSVPRKV
-188 QQAPEPHTGPLPDTY
+188 PELHTGPLPDTY
-203 RALTGND
+203 LALTDND

-220 VPVMCTRKTWEAFE
+220 VPVMCTRKTWEAFD
-234 RWGVRLPKDAF
+234 RWGSRLPEDAF
-245 TYLTFVAEGL
+245 AYLTFVAEGL

-261 GLLDETEGKTS
+261 GLLDETEGQTS
-272 DRLGLEQQMSA
+272 DRLGLEQQIPA
-283 SSIESGEEADPEDF
+283 SSVESGEEADPEDF

-403 ICTPDEF
+403 ICTADEF

-425 LTGHGYSGEIW
+425 LMGHGYSGEIW
-436 YDGSPDHGNDLD
+436 YDGSRDHGNDLD

-497 GTKLNRAQKL
+497 GTRLNRAQKL
-507 AVWKVV
+507 AVWQVV
-513 ETYRRIMQANDA
+513 ETYRRIMQANGA

-540 QGDMPRKY
+540 QGDTPRKY

-590 HIAVLSKCGI
+590 HTAVLSKCGI

-641 VHGIEDASPATTFD
+641 VRGIEDASPATTFD
-655 DLDGGESPTGDSR
+655 DLDGEESPTGDSR
-668 SLMSGPVPEAR
+668 SLMSGPVPETQ

-690 VREWIYGLCGTAED
+690 VREWIYGLCGTAENM
-704 AASDESDGGR
+704 AGDEFDGER
-714 VDPRNVCV
+714 VDPRSVCV

-791 LQAAGSDSVAL
+791 LQSAGADPATL
-802 NEIYKEERSLIYV
+802 NDIYREERSLIYV
-815 AMTRAKKSVLLT
+815 AMTRAKKGVLLT
-827 GVSAHVDEKQIRE
+827 GVSAQV
-840 NDHG
+840 G

>member
-14 LGSDLM
+14 LGRDLM
-20 CSLLELPKKAQKH
+20 GSLFDLPKKAQKH

-42 ANPRSSGINLE
+42 TNPRSSGINLE

-102 KRISVNPN
+102 KKLDVNPN
-110 TRAIQLYDMAPP
+110 TRAIQLYDMVSQ
-122 EEIDAAMHE
+122 EEIDTAMRE
-131 DSQNKVG
+131 DSQSEVG
-138 WGSVAANAPQSDSAA
+138 RESADAKFTQPDFAA
-153 SKSVPQ
+153 SEPVSHPA
-159 PTEDHAGTNHGTAS
+159 EDYVGMNRG
-173 VIATSA
+173 ATSA
-179 VTDKTPQMP
+179 ITDSVPRKV
-188 QQAPEPHTGPLPDTY
+188 PELHTGPLPDTY
-203 RALTGND
+203 LALTDND

-220 VPVMCTRKTWEAFE
+220 VPVMCTRKTWEAFD
-234 RWGVRLPKDAF
+234 RWGSRLPEDAF

-261 GLLDETEGKTS
+261 GLLDETEGKKS
-272 DRLGLEQQMSA
+272 DRLGLEQQMPA
-283 SSIESGEEADPEDF
+283 SSVESGEEADLEDF

-403 ICTPDEF
+403 ICTADEF

-425 LTGHGYSGEIW
+425 LMGHGYSGEIW
-436 YDGSPDHGNDLD
+436 YDGSRDHGNDLD

-497 GTKLNRAQKL
+497 GTRLNRAQKL
-507 AVWKVV
+507 AVWQVV
-513 ETYRRIMQANDA
+513 ETYRRIMQANGA

-540 QGDMPRKY
+540 QGDAPRKY

-590 HIAVLSKCGI
+590 HTAVLSKCGI

-631 ADVADSVFAA
+631 ADVADSVFAD
-641 VHGIEDASPATTFD
+641 VHGIGDASPATTFD
-655 DLDGGESPTGDSR
+655 DLDGGKSPTGDSR
-668 SLMSGPVPEAR
+668 SLMSGPVPETR

-690 VREWIYGLCGTAED
+690 VREWIYGLCGTAGNMVG
-704 AASDESDGGR
+704 DEFDGER

-728 CIDQWYKTL
+728 CIDQWREAL
-737 DDGLPYGVY
+737 NNGLPYGVY
-746 RLGRDAENRQRQGI
+746 QLGRDAENRQRQGI
-760 RIATMHRVKGL
+760 RVATMHRVKGL

-815 AMTRAKKSVLLT
+815 AMTRAKKGVLLT
-827 GVSAHVDEKQIRE
+827 GVSAQV
-840 NDHG
+840 G

>member
-1 MADIRTMN
+1 M
-9 KPVVA
+9 
-14 LGSDLM
+14 
-20 CSLLELPKKAQKH
+20 
-33 ATTFLTKFQ
+33 
-42 ANPRSSGINLE
+42 
-53 RIANAADEKLYSARI
+53 
-68 DQRYRA
+68 
-74 IIAFQK
+74 
-80 SSNVYVLLYVGDH
+80 
-93 DDAYKWAET
+93 
-102 KRISVNPN
+102 
-110 TRAIQLYDMAPP
+110 
-122 EEIDAAMHE
+122 
-131 DSQNKVG
+131 
-138 WGSVAANAPQSDSAA
+138 
-153 SKSVPQ
+153 
-159 PTEDHAGTNHGTAS
+159 
-173 VIATSA
+173 
-179 VTDKTPQMP
+179 
-188 QQAPEPHTGPLPDTY
+188 
-203 RALTGND
+203 
-210 MRRFGVPDMY
+210 
-220 VPVMCTRKTWEAFE
+220 
-234 RWGVRLPKDAF
+234 
-245 TYLTFVAEGL
+245 
-255 PKSEVF
+255 
-261 GLLDETEGKTS
+261 
-272 DRLGLEQQMSA
+272 
-283 SSIESGEEADPEDF
+283 
-297 RAALSSYASQQSFV
+297 

-403 ICTPDEF
+403 ICTADEF

-425 LTGHGYSGEIW
+425 LMGHGYSGEIW
-436 YDGSPDHGNDLD
+436 YDGSRDHGNDLD

-476 VIVPQQVRN
+476 VIMPQQVRN

-497 GTKLNRAQKL
+497 GTRLNRAQKL
-507 AVWKVV
+507 AVWQVV
-513 ETYRRIMQANDA
+513 ETYRRIMQANGA

-540 QGDMPRKY
+540 QGDTPRKY

-590 HIAVLSKCGI
+590 HTAVLSKCGI

-641 VHGIEDASPATTFD
+641 VRGIEDASPATTFD
-655 DLDGGESPTGDSR
+655 DLDGEESPTGDSR
-668 SLMSGPVPEAR
+668 SLMSGPVPETQ

-690 VREWIYGLCGTAED
+690 VREWIYGLCGTAENM
-704 AASDESDGGR
+704 AGDEFDGER

-722 VARSRY
+722 VTRSRY
-728 CIDQWYKTL
+728 CIDQWREAL
-737 DDGLPYGVY
+737 NNGLPYGVY
-746 RLGRDAENRQRQGI
+746 QLGRDAENRQRQGI
-760 RIATMHRVKGL
+760 RVATMHRVKGL

-802 NEIYKEERSLIYV
+802 NEIYREERSLIYV

-827 GVSAHVDEKQIRE
+827 GVSAHV
-840 NDHG
+840 G

>member
-20 CSLLELPKKAQKH
+20 RSLLELPKKAQKH

-42 ANPRSSGINLE
+42 VNPRSSGINLE

-102 KRISVNPN
+102 KKLDVNPN
-110 TRAIQLYDMAPP
+110 TRAIQLYDMVSQ
-122 EEIDAAMHE
+122 EEIDTAMRE
-131 DSQNKVG
+131 DSQSEVERESADAKFTQ
-138 WGSVAANAPQSDSAA
+138 PDFAA
-153 SKSVPQ
+153 SEPVSHSA
-159 PTEDHAGTNHGTAS
+159 EDYVGMNRG
-173 VIATSA
+173 ATSA
-179 VTDKTPQMP
+179 IADSVPRKV
-188 QQAPEPHTGPLPDTY
+188 PELHTGPLPDTY
-203 RALTGND
+203 LALTDND

-220 VPVMCTRKTWEAFE
+220 VPVMCTRKTWEAFD
-234 RWGVRLPKDAF
+234 RWGSRLPEDAF
-245 TYLTFVAEGL
+245 AYLTFVAEGL

-261 GLLDETEGKTS
+261 GLLDETEGKKS
-272 DRLGLEQQMSA
+272 DRLGLEQQMPA
-283 SSIESGEEADPEDF
+283 SSVESGEEADPEDF

-403 ICTPDEF
+403 ICTADEF

-425 LTGHGYSGEIW
+425 LMGHGYSGEIW
-436 YDGSPDHGNDLD
+436 YDGSRDHGNDLD

-497 GTKLNRAQKL
+497 GTRLNRAQKL
-507 AVWKVV
+507 AVWQVV
-513 ETYRRIMQANDA
+513 ETYRRIMQANGA

-540 QGDMPRKY
+540 QGDTPRKY

-590 HIAVLSKCGI
+590 HTAVLSKCGI

-641 VHGIEDASPATTFD
+641 VRGIEDASPATTFD
-655 DLDGGESPTGDSR
+655 DLDGEESPTGDSR
-668 SLMSGPVPEAR
+668 SLMSGPVPETQ

-690 VREWIYGLCGTAED
+690 VREWIYGLCGTAENM
-704 AASDESDGGR
+704 AGDEFDGER

-802 NEIYKEERSLIYV
+802 NEIYREERSLIYV

-827 GVSAHVDEKQIRE
+827 GVSAHV
-840 NDHG
+840 G